1 MSSDVCTNSV
11 NHKKPFPKLCVKGIN
26 DGKPTCPICYSR
38 EQEKPIIESENERWN
53 DYKDNEKKV
62 AFEKESLI
70 ADIAI
75 KNARFENYR
84 PTSEEAQVNA
94 EKAVKALKDFLEGA
108 KFNLLLVGNCGAG
121 KTHLAYSI
129 GKELQIKNKEVIFIT
144 MSELVRKIKSTF
156 NKDSALTEDDII
168 RRLIE
173 VEFLILDDLGAEL
186 GALNSNDKATRFIN
200 TILFSIF
207 DGRQGKATIVTMN
220 LSSERIEEA
229 YDERIVS
236 RLLGN
241 RVSIVFKETKDFR
254 RRKIEF

>member
-1 MSSDVCTNSV
+1 MSSDVCNNSE
-11 NHKKPFPKLCVKGIN
+11 NHKKPFPMLCVKGIN

-38 EQEKPIIESENERWN
+38 EQAQPIIESENARWN
-53 DYKDNEKKV
+53 EFKDNEKKM

-75 KNARFENYR
+75 KNARFENYH
-84 PTSEEAQVNA
+84 PTSDEARDNA
-94 EKAVKALKDFLEGA
+94 QAAIQAAKDLLDNR
-108 KFNLLLVGNCGAG
+108 KINLLLVGNCGAG
-121 KTHLAYSI
+121 KTHLAYAI
-129 GKELQIKNKEVIFIT
+129 GKTLQERNREVVFIT

-168 RRLIE
+168 RRLVE

-186 GALNSNDKATRFIN
+186 GALNGNDKATRFIN

-207 DGRQGKATIVTMN
+207 DGRQGKATIITTN
-220 LSSERIEEA
+220 LSGDRIEEA

-241 RVSIVFKETKDFR
+241 RLSIVFKETKDFR
-254 RRKIEF
+254 RRKLEF